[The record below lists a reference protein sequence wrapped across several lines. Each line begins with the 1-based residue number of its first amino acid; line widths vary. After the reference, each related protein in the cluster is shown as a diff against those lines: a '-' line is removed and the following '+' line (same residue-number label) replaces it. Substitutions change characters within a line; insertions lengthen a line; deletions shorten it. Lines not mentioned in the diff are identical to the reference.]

1 MVDDTAQG
9 TVQQP
14 LDEAIAATRRVVT
27 EEGYSEVRTSGPTTL
42 VFKKRSGVFPVDRDI
57 IVEFEALSPT
67 ATRLSVMA
75 NTEAT
80 SITGAASARHTVFST
95 PWVPSR
101 TRPAK

>member
-75 NTEAT
+75 STEAT
-80 SITGAASARHTVFST
+80 FDYGRSKRATHGVLDAVGAQYVETS
-95 PWVPSR
+95 
-101 TRPAK
+101 